1 MNMANPLCVFAGC
14 HNDPANGDDEADDDF
29 PSIDELLAFS
39 SKGISTVFQNSA
51 DTPQYL
57 EGPALNTSGS
67 RLDPS
72 PRPDNGVGNSQGT
85 RGMRPGS
92 PSLHIKKPP
101 NPYADR
107 PVVLGDDE
115 SDTPKPVPEA
125 VAVSIDAGADPASE
139 LSKKPWWD
147 AEDECYVDDDL
158 HPIPPLEQEGL
169 TSTPAWTSLRASI
182 NGISITFNQVSRYLI
197 KMGTE
202 SYLWLPC

>member
-85 RGMRPGS
+85 R
-92 PSLHIKKPP
+92 
-101 NPYADR
+101 DR

-158 HPIPPLEQEGL
+158 HPIPPLEQESL